1 MFKYF
6 ALFLVGHMLGDY
18 YLQSDKLAKRK
29 NSSLIGL
36 MQHSVIYAIAMMAVI
51 IPVLSPGALASAAA
65 LSVAHFALDFIKTAY
80 IRRKSKQAPWRLQ
93 DEGWLLYLMDQGAHI
108 ACMLAAAFIL
118 SANGA
123 APKALAFAADF
134 FRIVGISAFT
144 CLKWFAVLLFIWKP
158 ANVTIKRVLSRYKPE
173 EALEPGTGVRQAGAL
188 IGLLER
194 LIMVIFLSINQY
206 AAIGLVLTAKSIARY
221 DRICKEKDF
230 AEYYLLGTL
239 LSALLSILAYI
250 LIF

>member
-29 NSSLIGL
+29 NSSYIGL
-36 MQHSVIYAIAMMAVI
+36 AQHSVIYAIAMMAVI
-51 IPVLSPGALASAAA
+51 IPILSPGVLASAAA
-65 LSVAHFALDFIKTAY
+65 LSVTHFALDLAKTAY
-80 IRRKSKQAPWRLQ
+80 IRRKSKKAPWRLQ

-108 ACMLAAAFIL
+108 ACMLFAAFIL
-118 SANGA
+118 SASGA
-123 APKALAFAADF
+123 APKALAFAAEF
-134 FRIVGISAFT
+134 FKIAGVSASA
-144 CLKWFAVLLFIWKP
+144 CLKWLAILLFIWKP

-173 EALEPGTGVRQAGAL
+173 EEPEPGATVRQAGAF

-194 LIMVIFLSINQY
+194 MIMVIFLSIGQY

-221 DRICKEKDF
+221 DRISKEKDF